1 MANKFLIIQSF
12 AYARGAESHT
22 GRPTQINAGAANEDW
37 QKKFLEMLRNCKPV
51 DGNRFHCR
59 FDVYYGDETA
69 FEVRPNRKRPAVEW
83 KPAASV
89 NKAEK
94 DEIVIVMRTGNLAET
109 DCPVSY
115 GHDCPVC
122 IASGKCPSPFI
133 RKYIG
138 KVFFPNQ
145 YGKQR

>member
-12 AYARGAESHT
+12 AYDHSAESYT

-37 QKKFLEMLRNCKPV
+37 QKKFLEIMRNCKPV
-51 DGNRFHCR
+51 DGNRFHCG
-59 FDVYYGDETA
+59 FDVYYDDEIA
-69 FEVRPNRKRPAVEW
+69 FEVRSNRMRPAFEW
-83 KPAASV
+83 HPTQCL
-89 NKAEK
+89 NKAGK
-94 DEIVIVMRTGNLAET
+94 DEIVIVMRTGILAET
-109 DCPVSY
+109 DCPVSRS
-115 GHDCPVC
+115 HDCPLC

-145 YGKQR
+145 YGKQH